1 MVIEMRSQ
9 QAKYI
14 LTLGRKC
21 STTNRS
27 LS

>member
-1 MVIEMRSQ
+1 MGIEMRSQ

-14 LTLGRKC
+14 LSFGRKC